1 MTLRRCKPA
10 AAAGFPS
17 SGEPDAGGA
26 DGGPARVLEQLV
38 QHVVQVVGDVRH
50 PRPHVAADDDFGSA
64 PVRLRADLS
73 CPLGRIANGVE
84 YGEVGGNDT
93 NVVTAGAVEVDVLL
107 GDHAAADPAPK
118 HVVKEVVEVEPWA
131 NNGLCGT
138 LAKPVRQGIQHW
150 RVLIHQAAEQCRK
163 LGVGANVLNGCL
175 PSQGLKRV
183 EIRVIDTTTM

>member
-1 MTLRRCKPA
+1 
-10 AAAGFPS
+10 
-17 SGEPDAGGA
+17 
-26 DGGPARVLEQLV
+26 
-38 QHVVQVVGDVRH
+38 
-50 PRPHVAADDDFGSA
+50 
-64 PVRLRADLS
+64 
-73 CPLGRIANGVE
+73 
-84 YGEVGGNDT
+84 
-93 NVVTAGAVEVDVLL
+93 VVTAGAVEVDVLL

-183 EIRVIDTTTM
+183 EIRVIDTTYVGISNHDVREKLQVQKSPRQASWKLGLHLPCTY